1 MVTKEQALTAQDFH
15 CGPCRRSI
23 GPRGG
28 VKESSEAWRR
38 NGATK
43 TWKTRPNEFRVPLKH
58 GLYDYGELTDGNAH
72 LFHTAEDCP
81 LLKTDG
87 EVS

>member
-1 MVTKEQALTAQDFH
+1 MITKEQALTAQEFH
-15 CGPCRRSI
+15 EEPCRRTI

-28 VKESSEAWRR
+28 VKDSVVVWRR

-43 TWKTRPNEFRVPLKH
+43 TWKTRPNEFRVPVKY
-58 GLYDYGELTDGNAH
+58 GLYSYGYIDHANAKFYH
-72 LFHTAEDCP
+72 VPEDCP